1 MHEVGLTGGIGSGK
15 STVARIFETL
25 GYLVYYADDRAKA
38 LTNVHPTV
46 ISQIKNAFGEDIYLE
61 NGQLDRKKLAGI
73 VFQDKDKLAVLNG
86 IVHPATRQDFADWL
100 DKIPSTYAKNFILKE
115 AAILFE
121 SGSYQDM
128 EAVIS
133 VYAPKSERLKRVLK
147 RDDTAEAQVLARMDN
162 QWAENIKLRKA
173 DFVIYN
179 DGSHPIIPQITEAA
193 RFFMA
198 KFENA

>member
-25 GYLVYYADDRAKA
+25 GYRIYYADDRAKA
-38 LTNVHPTV
+38 LTLENPSV
-46 ISQIKNAFGEDIYLE
+46 IAQIKKAFGEDMYLE
-61 NGQLDRKKLAGI
+61 NGVLDRKKMAGI
-73 VFQDKDKLAVLNG
+73 VFQDKDRLAVLNG
-86 IVHPATRQDFADWL
+86 IVHPATRQDFADWMEQ
-100 DKIPSTYAKNFILKE
+100 IPPDYDKNFILKE

-133 VYAPKSERLKRVLK
+133 VYAPKSVRLERVLS
-147 RDDTAEAQVLARMDN
+147 RDGATPEQVLSRMDN
-162 QWAENIKLRKA
+162 QWPENYKLRKA

-179 DGSHPIIPQITEAA
+179 DGSHPIIPQITAAA
-193 RFFMA
+193 RFFA
-198 KFENA
+198 EKFGKA